1 MSRSL
6 DSTTASLSGEERD
19 ANTGGGPQ
27 DIRIRGAR
35 VHNLKGVDVDIPLRR
50 LTVVTGLSGS
60 GKSSLAFDTLYAEGQ
75 RRYVESLSAYVRQFA
90 GRLEKPDVD
99 RIDNLTPAIA
109 VEQKVASRSSRS
121 TVGTIT
127 EIHDHLKL
135 LWARVGRTYS
145 PISGNEV
152 KKDTVTDVVDAAF
165 KRPEGSRFMVCAPV
179 HVPEDRTLKAQL
191 EVWQQQG
198 FARLLLDGAPTT
210 LSDHLDRLTDDTEND
225 AGNDA
230 VGDLHLVV
238 DRLAIPSKTESE
250 ESMQRLADSVDT
262 AFYEGHGHCE
272 LHWVTENGTEVEPFS
287 DRFACDGMAFDVP
300 SPDLFS
306 FNSPQGACPKC
317 EGFGHVIG
325 ISEDLVV
332 PDPSKSVYDNAIA
345 PWRGEKA
352 SRYKQRLLQA
362 AYDEDFPVHTPYAD
376 LTDRQRAQLWDG
388 TRSWKGI
395 RDFFAALEAKSYKIQ
410 NRVMLSRYRGKTPC
424 GHCGGSRLKPEASHV
439 RIDGWALADIL
450 CMPLEEVLATLQ
462 GLSLSD
468 TERDVASRLLL
479 EVENRLQF
487 LLDVGLGYLT
497 LNRGSATLSGGES
510 QRIQLG
516 TSLGSSLVGSTYVL
530 DEPSIGL
537 HPKDTDRLI
546 RVLTGLRNLGN
557 TVVVVEHEESV
568 IRAAD
573 YVIDLGPLAGS
584 EGGEIL
590 FSGPLDRLMKQRD
603 SLTAEY
609 LDGRRQVAIPESR
622 RPGVGDLTVLNAKE
636 HNLQGVD
643 ATFKLGVLNVVTGVS
658 GSGKSTLVKRI
669 LHPLLLR
676 SLDLGGD
683 RPGISDGLEGNLER
697 IEMVEFV
704 DQNPIGKSSRSNP
717 ATYVKA
723 WDDVRSLFAA
733 QPLSRNRGYKPS
745 VFSFNTSGGR
755 CETCEG
761 EGRVSIGMQFMA
773 DVTLTCDACK
783 GRRFTDA
790 VLEIE
795 VEGRNIHDVLSMT
808 VADAS
813 RFFSSRSKPTAADR
827 GIVRKLAP
835 LMEVGLGYVTLG
847 QSATTLSGGEAQRIK
862 LGAFLAK
869 GDRAGHTVF
878 IFDEPTTGLHFHDVA
893 QLLTAFD
900 ALIRQGHTVICV
912 EHNLDVMAA
921 ADHIVDLG
929 PGGGKHGGQCV
940 ATGTPED
947 VAQSMQSET
956 APFLRERL
964 SSSTPATT

>member
-1 MSRSL
+1 MERESMPDLRPM
-6 DSTTASLSGEERD
+6 ASPPRV
-19 ANTGGGPQ
+19 
-27 DIRIRGAR
+27 IRIRGAR
-35 VHNLKGVDVDIPLRR
+35 VHNLQNVDVDLPLRA

-121 TVGTIT
+121 TVGTVT
-127 EIHDHLKL
+127 EVHDHLKL
-135 LWARVGRTYS
+135 LWARIGRTYS
-145 PISGNEV
+145 PVSGEEV
-152 KKDTVTDVVDAAF
+152 RKDTVTDVVRAASH
-165 KRPEGSRFMVCAPV
+165 RASGERFMVCAPV
-179 HVPEDRTLKAQL
+179 RVPEDRSLKDQL
-191 EVWQQQG
+191 EIWQQQG
-198 FARLLLDGAPTT
+198 FARLLLDGQPATIP
-210 LSDHLDRLTDDTEND
+210 DMIERIAADQDPD
-225 AGNDA
+225 G
-230 VGDLHLVV
+230 VLHLVI
-238 DRLAIPSKTESE
+238 DRLARPEDAELE
-250 ESMQRLADSVDT
+250 EFEQRLADSVDT
-262 AFYEGHGHCE
+262 AFYEGHGACE
-272 LHWVTENGTEVEPFS
+272 LHWVGVDGTEVQAFS
-287 DRFACDGMAFDVP
+287 DRFELDGMAFELP

-325 ISEDLVV
+325 ISEDLVI
-332 PDPSKSVYDNAIA
+332 PDPSKSVYDNCVA

-352 SRYKQRLLQA
+352 SRYKQRLLQN
-362 AYDEDFPVHTPYAD
+362 AYDFDFPVHTPYAD
-376 LTDRQRAQLWDG
+376 LTAQQKRQLWNG

-395 RDFFAALEAKSYKIQ
+395 DDFFAALEAKSYKIQ
-410 NRVMLSRYRGKTPC
+410 NRVMLSRYRGKTAC
-424 GHCGGSRLKPEASHV
+424 THCSGSRLKPEAGYV
-439 RIDGWALADIL
+439 RIDGHALSDL
-450 CMPLEEVLATLQ
+450 LSLPVEEVLATLQ
-462 GLSLSD
+462 GLQLTD
-468 TERDVASRLLL
+468 TEREIGKRLLL
-479 EVENRLQF
+479 EVGNRLQF

-537 HPKDTDRLI
+537 HPHDTDRLI
-546 RVLTGLRNLGN
+546 RVLQGLRDLGN

-573 YVIDLGPLAGS
+573 HIVDLGPHAGS
-584 EGGEIL
+584 EGGQVVFTGSL
-590 FSGPLDRLMKQRD
+590 PDLLQTDH
-603 SLTAEY
+603 SLTADY
-609 LDGRRQVAIPESR
+609 LLGRKHVPVPEHR
-622 RPGVGDLTVLNAKE
+622 RTGVGTFGVRNAKE

-643 ATFKLGVLNVVTGVS
+643 ADFRLGALNVVTGVS

-669 LHPLLLR
+669 LHPLLSR
-676 SLDLGGD
+676 MLDLGGD
-683 RPGISDGLEGNLER
+683 RPGVSDGLSGDTDR
-697 IEMVEFV
+697 IEGVEFV

-733 QPLSRNRGYKPS
+733 QPLARNRGYKPS

-795 VEGRNIHDVLSMT
+795 VDGHNIHDVLQMT

-813 RFFSSRSKPTAADR
+813 AFFSARSKPTAADR

-835 LMEVGLGYVTLG
+835 LLEVGLGYVTLG

-893 QLLTAFD
+893 QLIEAFE

-921 ADHIVDLG
+921 SDHIVDLG
-929 PGGGKHGGQCV
+929 PGGGKHGGQRV
-940 ATGTPED
+940 AMGTPEE
-947 VAQSMQSET
+947 VAQSVQSVT
-956 APFLRERL
+956 AAFLKERL
-964 SSSTPATT
+964 TLHDN